1 MNKILLWLCIF
12 LLGSCSSTD
21 TSMKTSSLTQKKV
34 PKSDILYTMSEE
46 SELHEGTWL
55 QWPHHHQYGKTYRDR
70 LDSTWGEM
78 TKALQSSENVHII
91 VYDEVEKKRVLELL
105 EKAKITLKNID
116 FTIIPNDDVW
126 VRDNGPIYV
135 RDSAGKLV
143 IQDWGFNG
151 WGEKEDFEDS
161 ETVPTHIA
169 TLQKRKVV
177 NLDDVMIN
185 EGWAIEI
192 DGNGTLMATKSSILN
207 ENRNPWMTQKQA
219 ESILKKY
226 LWVTNFIW
234 LDGVAGLEIT
244 DMHID
249 GFAKF
254 LNENTIIT
262 MNDEDLEEWEVPKSD
277 REILFAAKNKNGEVY
292 DFVELPLTKNEV
304 STAYGK
310 KLWYKWSYINYY
322 IANTV
327 VLVPNYKDPNDGIAN
342 ALIQKLYP
350 TRKIVWIDVRNLY
363 ENGGMIHCVTQQQPK
378 E

>member
-1 MNKILLWLCIF
+1 MTKIL
-12 LLGSCSSTD
+12 
-21 TSMKTSSLTQKKV
+21 QA
-34 PKSDILYTMSEE
+34 SE
-46 SELHEGTWL
+46 
-55 QWPHHHQYGKTYRDR
+55 K
-70 LDSTWGEM
+70 
-78 TKALQSSENVHII
+78 VHII
-91 VYDEVEKKRVLELL
+91 VYDEVEKKRVLWLL
-105 EKAKITLKNID
+105 EKAKISLKNID
-116 FTIIPNDDVW
+116 LSIIPNDDFW

-135 RDSAGKLV
+135 RDNAWKLV

-151 WGEKEDFEDS
+151 WGEKEWYENS
-161 ETVPTHIA
+161 ETVPTKIA
-169 TLQKRKVV
+169 KLQKRKIV
-177 NLDDVMIN
+177 NLDDVMVN

-192 DGNGTLMATKSSILN
+192 DGNGTLMATRSAILN
-207 ENRNPWMTQKQA
+207 ENRNPGMTQKQA
-219 ESILKKY
+219 EAIFKKY

-249 GFAKF
+249 GFARFANKD
-254 LNENTIIT
+254 TIVT
-262 MNDEDLEEWEVPKSD
+262 MSDESLEEWEVPEKD
-277 REILFAAKNKNGEVY
+277 REILFAATDKHWEVY

-310 KLWYKWSYINYY
+310 KLGYRGSYINYY
-322 IANTV
+322 ITNTV
-327 VLVPNYKDPNDGIAN
+327 VLVPNYKDSNDAVAN

>member
-1 MNKILLWLCIF
+1 
-12 LLGSCSSTD
+12 
-21 TSMKTSSLTQKKV
+21 MKTSSLTQKKV

-91 VYDEVEKKRVLELL
+91 VYDEVEKKRVLGLL

-135 RDSAGKLV
+135 RDNAGKLV

-151 WGEKEDFEDS
+151 WGEKEDYKDS
-161 ETVPTHIA
+161 ETVPTQIA

-177 NLDDVMIN
+177 NLDEVMIN

-219 ESILKKY
+219 ESIFKKY

-234 LDGVAGLEIT
+234 LDWVAGLEIT

-249 GFAKF
+249 GFARF
-254 LNENTIIT
+254 ADQNTIVT
-262 MNDEDLEEWEVPKSD
+262 MSDESLEEWEVLESD
-277 REILFAAKNKNGEVY
+277 RDLLFAAKNKNGEAY

-310 KLWYKWSYINYY
+310 KLGYRGSYINYY

-327 VLVPNYKDPNDGIAN
+327 VLVPNYKDENDSIAN
-342 ALIQKLYP
+342 EMIQKLYP